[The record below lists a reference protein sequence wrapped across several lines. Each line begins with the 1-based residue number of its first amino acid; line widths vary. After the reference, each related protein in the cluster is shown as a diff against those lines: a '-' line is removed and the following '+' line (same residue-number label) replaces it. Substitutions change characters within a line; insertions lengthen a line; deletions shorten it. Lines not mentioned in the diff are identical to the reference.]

1 MKIII
6 TYASAGSGHF
16 RAAQAV
22 YNYFKE
28 KNPLLEIELIDVMAH
43 SNRLFRFIYI
53 SGYVFLVRYL
63 PILWAIGFSITC
75 ARFMQPIIRWI
86 FFPVTLFNTKRFTRL
101 LIQESPEVII
111 SAHFLASEIAAFLK
125 RNKKINSKIV
135 TVITDFGVH
144 PFWIQEGTDIYIA
157 ASDITRTKLILKG
170 VSEEKIEVLGIPVHP
185 RFSKQGEKNE
195 LCRKLD
201 IEGNKFTVL
210 VLTGSFG
217 IGPLE
222 KIVEML
228 HRDAQVLVVCAR
240 NKKLFLKLKNRNYPQ
255 VKAFGF
261 VDEIYD
267 FMSVSDIVITKPG
280 GLTVSELLVM
290 ELVPI
295 FISAIPG
302 QETENVKAL
311 GIYGIGALVKNASD
325 VRDKVLDYKLNPEKL
340 KRIRENIQLIRKPNT
355 LEDLYHVIC

>member
-1 MKIII
+1 MKIIV

-16 RAAQAV
+16 SAAQAV
-22 YNYFKE
+22 YNHFKE
-28 KNPLLEIELIDVMAH
+28 KNPRLEIELIDVMAY

-75 ARFMQPIIRWI
+75 AKFMQPIIRWV
-86 FFPVTLFNTKRFTRL
+86 FFPMTMLNTKRFTKL
-101 LIQESPEVII
+101 LIQESPDVII
-111 SAHFLASEIAAFLK
+111 STHFLASEIAAFLK

-144 PFWIQEGTDIYIA
+144 PFWIQEGTDIYTA
-157 ASDITRTKLILKG
+157 ASDITRAKLVSKG
-170 VSEEKIEVLGIPVHP
+170 ISEEKIKVIGIPVHAG
-185 RFSKQGEKNE
+185 FSKKSEKSE
-195 LCRKLD
+195 LFGKLN
-201 IEGNKFTVL
+201 IEENKFTVL

-240 NKKLFLKLKNRNYPQ
+240 NKKLLLKLKNKNYPQ
-255 VKAFGF
+255 VRVFGF

-267 FMSVSDIVITKPG
+267 FMSISDIVITKPG

-290 ELVPI
+290 ELAPI

-311 GIYGIGALVKNASD
+311 RIYGIGSLVKNASD
-325 VRDKVLDYKLNPEKL
+325 VRDEVLDYKLNPEKL
-340 KRIRENIQLIRKPNT
+340 KRVKENIRLIRKLNT
-355 LEDLYHVIC
+355 LEDLYNVVC

>member
-1 MKIII
+1 MKIIV

-16 RAAQAV
+16 RAAEAV
-22 YNYFKE
+22 YDYFKE
-28 KNPLLEIELIDVMAH
+28 RSPDLELKLVDVLGY
-43 SNRLFRFIYI
+43 SNSLFKKFYN

-63 PILWAIGFSITC
+63 PVIWAIGFSITC
-75 ARFMQPIIRWI
+75 AKFMQPIIRWI
-86 FFPVTLFNTKRFTRL
+86 FFPLTLLNTKRFTRL

-111 SAHFLASEIAAFLK
+111 STHFLASEIATFLK

-157 ASDITRTKLILKG
+157 ASDITRAKLISKG
-170 VSEEKIEVLGIPVHP
+170 VSEEKIKVFGIPVHP
-185 RFSKQGEKNE
+185 GFSKQGEKKE
-195 LCRKLD
+195 LCKKLD

-217 IGPLE
+217 MGPLE

-240 NKKLFLKLKNRNYPQ
+240 NKKLLLKLKNRNYPQ
-255 VKAFGF
+255 VRVFGF

-280 GLTVSELLVM
+280 GLTISELLVM
-290 ELVPI
+290 ELAPV

-311 GIYGIGALVKNASD
+311 RIYGIGSLVKNASD
-325 VRDKVLDYKLNPEKL
+325 VRGKALDYKLNPEKL
-340 KRIRENIQLIRKPNT
+340 KRVRENIRLIRKPNT
-355 LEDLYHVIC
+355 LEDLYNVVC

>member
-1 MKIII
+1 MKILV

-16 RAAQAV
+16 RAAEAV
-22 YNYFKE
+22 YDYFKE
-28 KNPLLEIELIDVMAH
+28 RSPDLELKLVDVLGH
-43 SNRLFRFIYI
+43 SNNLFKKIYN

-63 PILWAIGFSITC
+63 PIIWAIGFSITC
-75 ARFMQPIIRWI
+75 AKFMQPIIRWI
-86 FFPVTLFNTKRFTRL
+86 FLPVTLLNTKRFTRL
-101 LIQESPEVII
+101 LVQESPEFII
-111 SAHFLASEIAAFLK
+111 STHFLASEIAAFLK
-125 RNKKINSKIV
+125 RNQKINSKIV

-144 PFWIQEGTDIYIA
+144 PFWIQEGTDFYIV
-157 ASDITRTKLILKG
+157 ASDITRAKLASRGI
-170 VSEEKIEVLGIPVHP
+170 SEEKIKVLGIPVHP
-185 RFSKQGEKNE
+185 GFSKQGEKNE
-195 LCRKLD
+195 LRRKLN

-240 NKKLFLKLKNRNYPQ
+240 NKKLFLKLKNKNYPQ
-255 VKAFGF
+255 VKVFGF

-267 FMSVSDIVITKPG
+267 FMSISDIVITKPG

-290 ELVPI
+290 GLVPI

-311 GIYGIGALVKNASD
+311 GIYGIGALVKNASEA
-325 VRDKVLDYKLNPEKL
+325 RDKVLDYKLNPEKL
-340 KRIRENIQLIRKPNT
+340 KQARENIQLIRKPNT